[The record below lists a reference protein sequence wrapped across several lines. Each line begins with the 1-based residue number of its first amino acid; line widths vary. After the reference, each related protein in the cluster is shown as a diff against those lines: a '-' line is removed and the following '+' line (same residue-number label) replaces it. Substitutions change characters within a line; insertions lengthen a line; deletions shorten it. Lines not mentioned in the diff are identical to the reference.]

1 MFRDGFARLFK
12 PRAIRA
18 SGNASG
24 ASVAA
29 ATRILAEFAF
39 GIEDTGTDK
48 DGTIH
53 AFARALEEGGG
64 VLPGGLYALLRFLFS
79 WRNVPFSNP

>member
-1 MFRDGFARLFK
+1 MGFAAPFRADFLCESMFRDGFARLFK

-29 ATRILAEFAF
+29 ATRFLAEFVF

-53 AFARALEEGGG
+53 AFA
-64 VLPGGLYALLRFLFS
+64 
-79 WRNVPFSNP
+79 

>member
-29 ATRILAEFAF
+29 ATRFLAEFVF

-53 AFARALEEGGG
+53 AFA
-64 VLPGGLYALLRFLFS
+64 
-79 WRNVPFSNP
+79 

>member
-12 PRAIRA
+12 PRA

-29 ATRILAEFAF
+29 ATRFLAEFAL
-39 GIEDTGTDK
+39 GIEDSGTDK

-53 AFARALEEGGG
+53 AFA
-64 VLPGGLYALLRFLFS
+64 
-79 WRNVPFSNP
+79 